1 MGVSALSTKPVVF
14 VTRRL
19 PEAVEARLERDYEVR
34 WNATDAV
41 LEGDALVDGANG
53 ADGILTCPTERWTAA
68 MLEALPASIRIMA
81 TFSVGHDHI
90 DVAAARRAGIIVTNT
105 PDVLTEATADIAM
118 LCLLAASRRVA
129 RASR

>member
-1 MGVSALSTKPVVF
+1 MPEKPVVF

-41 LEGDALVDGANG
+41 LEGDALVAGADG

-68 MLEALPASIRIMA
+68 MLEALPARVRIMA

-90 DVAAARRAGIIVTNT
+90 DVAAAPVPGSSSPTRPT
-105 PDVLTEATADIAM
+105 
-118 LCLLAASRRVA
+118 C
-129 RASR
+129 